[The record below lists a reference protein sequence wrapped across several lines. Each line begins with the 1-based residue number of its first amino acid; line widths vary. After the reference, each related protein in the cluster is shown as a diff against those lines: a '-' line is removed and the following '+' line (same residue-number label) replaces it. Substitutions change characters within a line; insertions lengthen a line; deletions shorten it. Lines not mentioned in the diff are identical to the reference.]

1 MCTTVMPTPAI
12 KLAMQ
17 AAFVTP
23 FQKSPYI
30 NGARNAPASAPH
42 EIDMRVEITVC
53 GFLRVIIAST
63 TEMIRN
69 TAMKILIVISCFFSS
84 IFSFIIGLIR
94 SIVKVELD
102 VSTSDESVD
111 IDAESTRTIT
121 SPKSSEGSFSI
132 IVGTIPSKPPS
143 GSPSALLTKSLPK
156 PPRK

>member
-1 MCTTVMPTPAI
+1 
-12 KLAMQ
+12 
-17 AAFVTP
+17 
-23 FQKSPYI
+23 
-30 NGARNAPASAPH
+30 
-42 EIDMRVEITVC
+42 MRVEITVC
-53 GFLRVIIAST
+53 GFSRVIIAST

-111 IDAESTRTIT
+111 IEAESTRTIT

-132 IVGTIPSKPPS
+132 IVGIYSVKTAS
-143 GSPSALLTKSLPK
+143 GSPSTLLTKSSPK